1 MIRFR
6 RWVTE
11 RFATRGTASFLTAAL
26 ALGVL
31 VGIGAAVLVWAI
43 AGVFH
48 VWESTEDALGWGT
61 WLFVVSIPIGLLISW
76 GLNRKFG
83 PGVSSGGVTETIVG
97 TALHGGYLPT
107 RLIPTKI
114 MATAATLGFGGSGGR
129 EGPIALIGGTIGSS
143 FARYTGFGHDQIRS
157 LVAAGAGAGI
167 GASFNAPIAGMLFAM
182 EVILRSFSVRHLN
195 AIVITSVI
203 AAVTTQQLV
212 GDERI
217 LQSPAYDLNAPLE
230 LVLYAALAVV
240 AVLFGVAFLRV
251 LGFVGGLRLPQSVPG
266 WTLPI
271 GAGVMVGLIGLVEP
285 HALGTGQRFLSEL
298 LAGAADSTEVWYTL
312 FLLAGVKIL
321 TTTMTRAGGGSV
333 GTFMAALFIGGTVGA
348 GFAQLVEPIWTF
360 SELDSGAFA
369 VVGMAATFAAVARA
383 PLTSVIIVFE
393 ITGNYG
399 LVLPLMLG
407 AALATFLGD
416 RLHADS
422 AYTIELTRNGIH
434 LPTTQDIDL
443 LDTIDVGEV
452 MSPVDEPADPTMTVE
467 ELTELLDRT
476 HHHGV
481 PVVHDG
487 RLVGIVS
494 YTDIARAEPGAE
506 SVAAIMTERA
516 ITVTAGQPVSAA
528 LARMASLGLGR
539 LPVVSE
545 TDTSEL
551 VGMFRRESVV
561 QAYHAALG
569 TATGRELYRERVRLR
584 SQPDAAF
591 FEVGV
596 LRGSP
601 LANQAVKDV
610 PWPDSATLVS
620 IRRGTNVLIPHG
632 NTMLQP
638 DDALTFFGTTG
649 ARVELGH
656 LMEPSGTPTGEWR
669 LE

>member
-1 MIRFR
+1 
-6 RWVTE
+6 
-11 RFATRGTASFLTAAL
+11 
-26 ALGVL
+26 
-31 VGIGAAVLVWAI
+31 
-43 AGVFH
+43 
-48 VWESTEDALGWGT
+48 
-61 WLFVVSIPIGLLISW
+61 
-76 GLNRKFG
+76 
-83 PGVSSGGVTETIVG
+83 
-97 TALHGGYLPT
+97 
-107 RLIPTKI
+107 
-114 MATAATLGFGGSGGR
+114 
-129 EGPIALIGGTIGSS
+129 
-143 FARYTGFGHDQIRS
+143 
-157 LVAAGAGAGI
+157 
-167 GASFNAPIAGMLFAM
+167 
-182 EVILRSFSVRHLN
+182 
-195 AIVITSVI
+195 
-203 AAVTTQQLV
+203 
-212 GDERI
+212 
-217 LQSPAYDLNAPLE
+217 
-230 LVLYAALAVV
+230 
-240 AVLFGVAFLRV
+240 
-251 LGFVGGLRLPQSVPG
+251 
-266 WTLPI
+266 
-271 GAGVMVGLIGLVEP
+271 
-285 HALGTGQRFLSEL
+285 
-298 LAGAADSTEVWYTL
+298 
-312 FLLAGVKIL
+312 
-321 TTTMTRAGGGSV
+321 
-333 GTFMAALFIGGTVGA
+333 
-348 GFAQLVEPIWTF
+348 
-360 SELDSGAFA
+360 
-369 VVGMAATFAAVARA
+369 
-383 PLTSVIIVFE
+383 VIIVFE

-434 LPTTQDIDL
+434 LPTSQDIDL

-452 MSPVDEPADPTMTVE
+452 MGSVDDPATPTMTVD
-467 ELTELLDRT
+467 ELTELLDLT

-481 PVVHDG
+481 PVVDGG
-487 RLVGIVS
+487 RLVGVVS
-494 YTDIARAEPGAE
+494 YTDIARAQPGDE

-584 SQPDAAF
+584 SQPDANF
-591 FEVGV
+591 FEVEV

-601 LANQAVKDV
+601 LANQTVKDV

-656 LMEPSGTPTGEWR
+656 LMEPTGTPTEEWR
-669 LE
+669 VE

>member
-1 MIRFR
+1 
-6 RWVTE
+6 
-11 RFATRGTASFLTAAL
+11 
-26 ALGVL
+26 
-31 VGIGAAVLVWAI
+31 
-43 AGVFH
+43 
-48 VWESTEDALGWGT
+48 
-61 WLFVVSIPIGLLISW
+61 
-76 GLNRKFG
+76 
-83 PGVSSGGVTETIVG
+83 
-97 TALHGGYLPT
+97 
-107 RLIPTKI
+107 
-114 MATAATLGFGGSGGR
+114 
-129 EGPIALIGGTIGSS
+129 
-143 FARYTGFGHDQIRS
+143 
-157 LVAAGAGAGI
+157 
-167 GASFNAPIAGMLFAM
+167 
-182 EVILRSFSVRHLN
+182 
-195 AIVITSVI
+195 
-203 AAVTTQQLV
+203 
-212 GDERI
+212 
-217 LQSPAYDLNAPLE
+217 
-230 LVLYAALAVV
+230 
-240 AVLFGVAFLRV
+240 
-251 LGFVGGLRLPQSVPG
+251 LRLPVPG
-266 WTLPI
+266 WTVPI
-271 GAGVMVGLIGLVEP
+271 GAGVLIGLIGIVEP

-333 GTFMAALFIGGTVGA
+333 GTFMAALFIGGAVGA
-348 GFAQLVEPIWTF
+348 GFAQLVDPIWTF

-452 MSPVDEPADPTMTVE
+452 MASVDEPASPTMTVE

-481 PVVHDG
+481 PVVEAG

-545 TDTSEL
+545 TDTSDL

-591 FEVGV
+591 FEVAV

-601 LANQAVKDV
+601 LANQTVKDV

-656 LMEPSGTPTGEWR
+656 LMEPSGAPTAEWR